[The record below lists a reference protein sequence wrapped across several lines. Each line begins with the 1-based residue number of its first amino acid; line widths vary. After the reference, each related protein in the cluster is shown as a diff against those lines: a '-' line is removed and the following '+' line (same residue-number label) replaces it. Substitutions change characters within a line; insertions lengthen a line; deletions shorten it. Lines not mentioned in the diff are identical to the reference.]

1 MKINHEDYEEREDF
15 FRAFFA
21 LFVVDF
27 WRKNKMNKSRLL
39 ILIVLLIVATS
50 AGAVQ
55 KSETTRRTL
64 DIFYVDVEGGAA
76 TLIVTPAGESI
87 LVDAGWPGFDG
98 RDAKRIEKAMK
109 VAGVTAIDHLIVTHY
124 HIDHFGGVPELAKL
138 VTINKFYDHGP
149 TASLDEDKDFAAKYA
164 AYRAAAKNQTITLN
178 PGSSIRL
185 KQTQTAPPVVLQ
197 VLAARG
203 ETVTSKRSAVE
214 PNSACAD
221 ATQQPEDKSDN
232 ARSVAF
238 LLRHGAFN
246 FLDTGDLTW
255 NIEHKLACP
264 QDMIG
269 EVALFQVAHHGS
281 EASNNPAMLRTIEP
295 IVAIMNNG
303 PRKGGHPDTVK
314 ALRATPKLIDLWQL
328 HRNVTS
334 GDENNAPEEFIAN
347 LDEQNDAAYM
357 IRVSV
362 DAAKR
367 TFTVTNDRNGKSKSY
382 QIK

>member
-1 MKINHEDYEEREDF
+1 MK
-15 FRAFFA
+15 
-21 LFVVDF
+21 
-27 WRKNKMNKSRLL
+27 KSSLL
-39 ILIVLLIVATS
+39 ILIVLLIAATS
-50 AGAVQ
+50 AVLAQ
-55 KSETTRRTL
+55 KSETARRTL
-64 DIFYVDVEGGAA
+64 DIFYIDVEGGAA

-87 LVDAGWPGFDG
+87 LVDAGWPDFEG

-138 VTINKFYDHGP
+138 VTINRFYDHGP
-149 TASLDEDKDFAAKYA
+149 IASLEEDKDFAARYA

-185 KQTQTAPPVVLQ
+185 KQTQSAPPVFLQ

-203 ETVTSKRSAVE
+203 ETVTSKRAAVE
-214 PNSACAD
+214 PNAACAG
-221 ATQQPEDKSDN
+221 AKEMPEDKSDN

-255 NIEHKLACP
+255 NIEGKLVCP
-264 QDMIG
+264 QDMVG
-269 EVALFQVAHHGS
+269 EVALYQVAHHGLNI
-281 EASNNPAMLRTIEP
+281 SNNPALLRTIEP
-295 IVAIMNNG
+295 MVAIMNNG

-314 ALRATPKLIDLWQL
+314 ALRELPKLKDLWQL
-328 HRNVTS
+328 HRNVAS
-334 GDENNAPEEFIAN
+334 GPENNAPEEFIAN
-347 LDEQNDAAYM
+347 LDEQNDEAYM

-367 TFTVTNDRNGKSKSY
+367 SFTVTNDRNGKSVSY
-382 QIK
+382 EIK

>member
-1 MKINHEDYEEREDF
+1 
-15 FRAFFA
+15 
-21 LFVVDF
+21 
-27 WRKNKMNKSRLL
+27 MNKIRLL
-39 ILIVLLIVATS
+39 ILIALLIA
-50 AGAVQ
+50 APGAVIAQ
-55 KSETTRRTL
+55 EASVRRTL

-87 LVDAGWPGFDG
+87 LVDAGWPGFEG
-98 RDAKRIEKAMK
+98 RDAKRIERAMK
-109 VAGVTAIDHLIVTHY
+109 AAGVTAIDHLIVTHY
-124 HIDHFGGVPELAKL
+124 HTDHYGGVPELAKL
-138 VTINKFYDHGP
+138 VRINRIYDHGP
-149 TASLDEDKDFAAKYA
+149 MSSLDEDKDFATKYA
-164 AYRAAAKNQTITLN
+164 AYRAAAKSQTITLN

-185 KQTQTAPPVVLQ
+185 KQSQSGPPIILQ

-203 ETVTSKRSAVE
+203 ETITSKRATVE
-214 PNSACAD
+214 PNGACAN
-221 ATQQPEDKSDN
+221 ATEQPEDKSDN

-255 NIEHKLACP
+255 NVENKLVCP

-269 EVALFQVAHHGS
+269 DIVLFQVAHHGAN
-281 EASNNPAMLRTIEP
+281 ASNNPAMLRTIKP
-295 IVAIMNNG
+295 MVAIMNNG

-314 ALRATPKLIDLWQL
+314 ALRATPKLVDLWQV
-328 HRNVTS
+328 HRNVAS

-347 LDEQNDAAYM
+347 LDEQNDAAHM

-367 TFTVTNDRNGKSKSY
+367 TFTVTNDRTGKSKVY

>member
-1 MKINHEDYEEREDF
+1 
-15 FRAFFA
+15 
-21 LFVVDF
+21 
-27 WRKNKMNKSRLL
+27 MNKFRLL
-39 ILIVLLIVATS
+39 ILTVLLI
-50 AGAVQ
+50 AGTTTIIAQ
-55 KSETTRRTL
+55 KTETTRRTL

-87 LVDAGWPGFDG
+87 LVDAGWPGFEG

-109 VAGVTAIDHLIVTHY
+109 AAGVTAIDHLIVTHY
-124 HIDHFGGVPELAKL
+124 HTDHYGGVPELAKL

-149 TASLDEDKDFAAKYA
+149 MSSLEEDKDFAAKYA

-185 KQTQTAPPVVLQ
+185 KQSQNAPPVFLQ
-197 VLAARG
+197 VLASRG
-203 ETVTSKRSAVE
+203 ETVTSRRAIVE
-214 PNSACAD
+214 PNTACAG
-221 ATQQPEDKSDN
+221 AAEKPEDKSDN

-255 NIEHKLACP
+255 NIEQKLVCP

-269 EVALFQVAHHGS
+269 KVVLYQVAHHGLNI
-281 EASNNPAMLRTIEP
+281 SNNPALLRTIEP
-295 IVAIMNNG
+295 MVAIMNNG
-303 PRKGGHPDTVK
+303 PRKGGDPDTVK
-314 ALRATPKLIDLWQL
+314 TLRSLPNLKDLWQL
-328 HRNVTS
+328 HRNVKS

-347 LDEQNDAAYM
+347 LDEQNDDGHM

-367 TFTVTNDRNGKSKSY
+367 SFTVTNDRTGKSKSY
-382 QIK
+382 EIK

>member
-1 MKINHEDYEEREDF
+1 MK
-15 FRAFFA
+15 
-21 LFVVDF
+21 
-27 WRKNKMNKSRLL
+27 KSR
-39 ILIVLLIVATS
+39 ILFLTVFLFAATS
-50 AGAVQ
+50 AMTAQ
-55 KSETTRRTL
+55 NPESSRRTL

-87 LVDAGWPGFDG
+87 LIDAGWPGFDG
-98 RDAKRIEKAMK
+98 RDAKRIEQAMK
-109 VAGVTAIDHLIVTHY
+109 VAGITAIDHLITTHY
-124 HIDHFGGVPELAKL
+124 HTDHFGGVPELAKR
-138 VTINKFYDHGP
+138 VRINKYYDHGP
-149 TASLDEDKDFAAKYA
+149 MTSLDEDKDFPAKYA

-185 KQTQTAPPVVLQ
+185 KQTQNAPPVFLQ
-197 VLAARG
+197 ILAARG
-203 ETVTSKRSAVE
+203 ETVTSKRQSVE
-214 PNSACAD
+214 PNSECAS
-221 ATQQPEDKSDN
+221 ASQQEEDKSDN

-238 LLRHGAFN
+238 LVRHGAFN

-255 NIEHKLACP
+255 NIENKLVCP

-269 EVALFQVAHHGS
+269 EVVLYQVGHHGVNS
-281 EASNNPAMLRTIEP
+281 SNNPAMLRSIKP

-314 ALRATPKLIDLWQL
+314 ALRESPKLKDLWQV

-334 GDENNAPEEFIAN
+334 APDQNAPEELIAN
-347 LDEQNDAAYM
+347 LEEQNDSAHM

-382 QIK
+382 EIK

>member
-1 MKINHEDYEEREDF
+1 MSKKSYIPPVLDGHWNRQEK
-15 FRAFFA
+15 
-21 LFVVDF
+21 
-27 WRKNKMNKSRLL
+27 RKNKMNKFRLL
-39 ILIVLLIVATS
+39 IIIVLLIAVAS

-55 KSETTRRTL
+55 KSENSRRTL

-87 LVDAGWPGFDG
+87 LVDAGWPGFEG

-109 VAGVTAIDHLIVTHY
+109 EAGVKAIDHMIVTHY
-124 HIDHFGGVPELAKL
+124 HVDHYGGVPELAKL

-149 TASLDEDKDFAAKYA
+149 MSSLEDDKDFASRYA

-185 KQTQTAPPVVLQ
+185 KQTQTAPPVFLQ

-203 ETVTSKRSAVE
+203 ETVASRRAAVE
-214 PNSACAD
+214 PNAACAG
-221 ATQQPEDKSDN
+221 ATEQPEDKSDN

-269 EVALFQVAHHGS
+269 KVALYQVAHHGLNV
-281 EASNNPAMLRTIEP
+281 SNNPALLQTIEP
-295 IVAIMNNG
+295 MVAIMNNG

-334 GDENNAPEEFIAN
+334 GAENNAPEEFIAN

-382 QIK
+382 EIK

>member
-1 MKINHEDYEEREDF
+1 MFGAPPSGGPSRDPKAAELRT
-15 FRAFFA
+15 
-21 LFVVDF
+21 LFGG
-27 WRKNKMNKSRLL
+27 KNKMNKFRML
-39 ILIVLLIVATS
+39 ILIVLMIS
-50 AGAVQ
+50 AASAVLAQ
-55 KSETTRRTL
+55 KSDTTRRTL
-64 DIFYVDVEGGAA
+64 DIFYIDVEGGAA

-87 LVDAGWPGFDG
+87 LVDTGWPGFDG

-124 HIDHFGGVPELAKL
+124 HTDHYGGVPELAKL
-138 VTINKFYDHGP
+138 VMINKFYDHGP
-149 TASLDEDKDFAAKYA
+149 MSSLDEDKDFATQYA

-185 KQTQTAPPVVLQ
+185 KQTQSAPPVFLQ
-197 VLAARG
+197 VLPARG
-203 ETVTSKRSAVE
+203 DTVTSKRATVE
-214 PNSACAD
+214 PNSACAGS
-221 ATQQPEDKSDN
+221 TEQPEDKSDN

-255 NIEHKLACP
+255 NIEQKLACP

-269 EVALFQVAHHGS
+269 KVALFQVAHHGANS
-281 EASNNPAMLRTIEP
+281 SNNPALLRTIEP
-295 IVAIMNNG
+295 MVAIMDNG
-303 PRKGGHPDTVK
+303 ARKGGHPDTVK
-314 ALRATPKLIDLWQL
+314 ALRATPKLVDLWQL
-328 HRNVTS
+328 HRNVSS

-347 LDEQNDAAYM
+347 LDEQNDQAHM

-367 TFTVTNDRNGKSKSY
+367 SFTVTNDRNGKSKSY
-382 QIK
+382 EIK